1 MNNSVRNSCD
11 HTNSANNFYKY
22 SGNTNNTALN
32 TLNQFSHYNNINNNS
47 FNKLTMTVQN
57 GPMYH
62 NNHVQSK
69 HGRSY
74 RHSVD
79 MCTNL

>member
-22 SGNTNNTALN
+22 AGNTNAF
-32 TLNQFSHYNNINNNS
+32 NQFNQPTNNS
-47 FNKLTMTVQN
+47 NKPTMTIQG

-62 NNHVQSK
+62 NNNVKLK
-69 HGRSY
+69 HGKSY